1 MELWRYPDEDRSGWQ
16 YPMIKSH
23 NMVAQA
29 DALTSQLEHFC
40 RVIRQEE
47 EPIADA
53 REGTRSLSVA
63 LAVLESIQR
72 QVPIALPTT

>member
-1 MELWRYPDEDRSGWQ
+1 MELWRYPDEDGSGWQ

-29 DALTSQLEHFC
+29 DALTSQFEHFC
-40 RVIRQEE
+40 RMIRQEE

-63 LAVLESIQR
+63 LGVLESIQR
-72 QVPIALPTT
+72 QLPIALPAA